1 MIIQQVL
8 EQTGGDL
15 CSVYIALTD
24 NAGFTYDG
32 KEFAYQID
40 GDLSGDNP
48 TEFKYK
54 STIDF
59 SENNPH
65 IIAYGTITDEE
76 AKGTGTWQEF
86 TIDLKYRDLSRTPK
100 FIIIVASAS
109 KYGDFFTGSK
119 SSVMY
124 VDDFELIYGDTPVM
138 SE

>member
-1 MIIQQVL
+1 M
-8 EQTGGDL
+8 
-15 CSVYIALTD
+15 SYS
-24 NAGFTYDG
+24 
-32 KEFAYQID
+32 ID

-48 TEFKYK
+48 SEFKYK

-76 AKGTGTWQEF
+76 AKGTGAWQEF
-86 TIDLKYRDLSRTPK
+86 SIDLKYRDITRKPK
-100 FIIIVASAS
+100 FIIVVASAS
-109 KYGDFFTGSK
+109 KYGDFFTGST

-124 VDDFELIYGDTPVM
+124 IDDFELIYGDTPVM